1 MMCPWIHPKSGFLA
15 PTPPPQPTEPHSTQ
29 SGPSV
34 GGTSRVSGGLRGL
47 HLGGSPPSPRPP
59 SPCSSA
65 PQGPAVRGGPGLRQ
79 GEMHAGLREE
89 HHPQHVL
96 RRRPP
101 GRRRFVPGEKS
112 PFCHLLLSPPPT
124 WGGAELGVPGWG
136 WRLGAHWGSL
146 GFLPPLICIPN
157 MNPKD
162 DQGDG
167 STNIWGPYLH
177 PQTQAV
183 TLNFRWVQKDLGSL
197 SSPPNP
203 SSDPKHRWIHQHLGS
218 FSPPPNPNNDPKLQ
232 MDPPTFGVLIVTPKP
247 KQ

>member
-1 MMCPWIHPKSGFLA
+1 MGSSPPPHSVTPRIHHDVSMGPPKIWVPPPSPPPQSANPNNDPKLGMDPPTFGFRFLHPNPSTQQLPTICPWIHPKFGFLA

-29 SGPSV
+29 SGPSI

-146 GFLPPLICIPN
+146 GFLPPL
-157 MNPKD
+157 
-162 DQGDG
+162 
-167 STNIWGPYLH
+167 SAS
-177 PQTQAV
+177 QT
-183 TLNFRWVQKDLGSL
+183 
-197 SSPPNP
+197 
-203 SSDPKHRWIHQHLGS
+203 
-218 FSPPPNPNNDPKLQ
+218 
-232 MDPPTFGVLIVTPKP
+232 
-247 KQ
+247 